1 MAKSSVFKKVFR
13 IISLVITGAV
23 AALNLYFLWWS
34 TLYLIR
40 MLTEGFVDSI
50 GTPGLALAFMAI
62 SYTIAVLSTL
72 GFISN
77 IRKLKED

>member
-1 MAKSSVFKKVFR
+1 MAKPSVFKKIFC

-40 MLTEGFVDSI
+40 LLTEDFVDSF
-50 GTPGLALAFMAI
+50 GTPGRALIMMGI
-62 SYTIAVLSTL
+62 SYIFAVLGTL